1 MYYAPEADTIQAYR
15 DYIENLPYSDE
26 PEIFGL
32 HENANI
38 AFQTQETHAM
48 IATILDVQPRL
59 ASSGGGKTS
68 DEIVFDLAEN
78 ILNRLPEKLDIDT
91 ALPKLFEVY
100 STHIQ
105 LYGLAV
111 CRACMQTTLH
121 HFFL

>member
-68 DEIVFDLAEN
+68 DEIVFDLAES
-78 ILNRLPEKLDIDT
+78 ILNRLPEKLDVDT
-91 ALPKLFEVY
+91 ALPKLFEVIH
-100 STHIQ
+100 S
-105 LYGLAV
+105 LYCLY
-111 CRACMQTTLH
+111 MQHL
-121 HFFL
+121 LL